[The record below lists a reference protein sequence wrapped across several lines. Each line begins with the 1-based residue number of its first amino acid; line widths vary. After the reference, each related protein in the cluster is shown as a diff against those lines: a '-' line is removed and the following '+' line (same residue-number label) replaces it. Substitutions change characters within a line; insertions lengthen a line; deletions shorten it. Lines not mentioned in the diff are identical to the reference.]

1 MEEQSYGKNIFIML
15 TTTGVDSFREN
26 ETFDRNFQGIPMF
39 CAGKM
44 PKTLEGTREMV
55 LGSIVDTD
63 PIERVFFAGSRSAC
77 RAEFILFNLKTTIDN
92 SCRINGPEAHYDI

>member
-1 MEEQSYGKNIFIML
+1 MWWNGRAKLWNRNIFIML

-26 ETFDRNFQGIPMF
+26 ETLDRNFQGIPMF
-39 CAGKM
+39 CAGKV

-63 PIERVFFAGSRSAC
+63 PVERTFFAGSRTS
-77 RAEFILFNLKTTIDN
+77 
-92 SCRINGPEAHYDI
+92 